1 MSGGETVLVVDDD
14 EEVRSTISQMLET
27 LGYVPVEAED
37 GPAALE
43 RLADQRP
50 DVVILDF
57 AMPGMNG
64 AELAQEMD
72 RRHPGLPVIF
82 ASGFS
87 EVRAVQRAVGLDVP
101 LLHKPF
107 QLAEMAELV
116 AEKLRIRAS

>member
-1 MSGGETVLVVDDD
+1 MNGGETVLVVDDD
-14 EEVRSTISQMLET
+14 DDVRATIRQMLET
-27 LGYVPVEAED
+27 LGYSAVEAED
-37 GPAALE
+37 GPAALTQ
-43 RLADQRP
+43 LAAMRP

-64 AELAQEMD
+64 AELAREVD
-72 RRHPGLPVIF
+72 RIHPGVPVIF

-87 EVRAVQRAVGLDVP
+87 EVRAVQAAVGADVP

-116 AEKLRIRAS
+116 AQKLKDTAR